1 MYYGSFLGHK
11 CIGFPYIVH
20 RIPAYFQINSNKL
33 FDLPILLPCNCTKY
47 LFLNSRINQKI
58 MNRDPIL
65 FWNEAA
71 LEANRISH
79 STKLDSGTL
88 GPTQSSRTLA
98 IIHLAMYDAYAKAK
112 GNVNLP
118 AYLPNLPAAP
128 AGVAPAAAVA
138 GAAYKT
144 LTVLY
149 PSQIAYFNTQLN
161 SASAFLTAQ
170 GVSAADLSNSISFGD
185 QVGTLM
191 LTDRQGDPNASD
203 LGYAAPT
210 SKKYDHRPTPDNI
223 NQGYHGPLYGR
234 DAKCFAV
241 TSRHSLGVPPLPG
254 DPAYTAALRQ
264 VRGKGIAPE
273 LMGTVPT
280 GIPTRTIDET
290 VVGVYW
296 GYDGANLLGTPPRL
310 YNQIVRKI
318 AEAKGNTTDD
328 NARLFALVNVALGDA
343 GILAWEQKYVH
354 NLWRPVVGVREH
366 DQSTGPEQ
374 HTQPSDNL
382 NNDCD
387 THWMPFGAPNSNV
400 IGRNSTPPFPAY
412 PSGHATFGAAAFQI
426 VRLFYGVTADG
437 PDNLCN
443 GLSFISDE
451 MNGVTTD
458 NNGIVRP
465 CHDRKFS
472 EGLWQMMEENG
483 LSRIYLVV
491 HWSFDAFA
499 LDANGKMDVR
509 KNLGGVDLGIS
520 IAEDIFNGGKNLGLK
535 KSTV

>member
-1 MYYGSFLGHK
+1 
-11 CIGFPYIVH
+11 
-20 RIPAYFQINSNKL
+20 
-33 FDLPILLPCNCTKY
+33 
-47 LFLNSRINQKI
+47 
-58 MNRDPIL
+58 
-65 FWNEAA
+65 
-71 LEANRISH
+71 
-79 STKLDSGTL
+79 
-88 GPTQSSRTLA
+88 
-98 IIHLAMYDAYAKAK
+98 
-112 GNVNLP
+112 
-118 AYLPNLPAAP
+118 
-128 AGVAPAAAVA
+128 
-138 GAAYKT
+138 
-144 LTVLY
+144 
-149 PSQIAYFNTQLN
+149 
-161 SASAFLTAQ
+161 
-170 GVSAADLSNSISFGD
+170 
-185 QVGTLM
+185 
-191 LTDRQGDPNASD
+191 
-203 LGYAAPT
+203 
-210 SKKYDHRPTPDNI
+210 
-223 NQGYHGPLYGR
+223 
-234 DAKCFAV
+234 
-241 TSRHSLGVPPLPG
+241 
-254 DPAYTAALRQ
+254 
-264 VRGKGIAPE
+264 
-273 LMGTVPT
+273 
-280 GIPTRTIDET
+280 
-290 VVGVYW
+290 
-296 GYDGANLLGTPPRL
+296 
-310 YNQIVRKI
+310 
-318 AEAKGNTTDD
+318 
-328 NARLFALVNVALGDA
+328 VALGDA

-483 LSRIYLVV
+483 LSRIYLGV

>member
-1 MYYGSFLGHK
+1 
-11 CIGFPYIVH
+11 
-20 RIPAYFQINSNKL
+20 
-33 FDLPILLPCNCTKY
+33 
-47 LFLNSRINQKI
+47 
-58 MNRDPIL
+58 MNTDPIL
-65 FWNEAA
+65 FWNETA

-112 GNVNLP
+112 GNINLP
-118 AYLPNLPAAP
+118 AYLPSLPAAP
-128 AGVAPAAAVA
+128 AGVSPAAAVA
-138 GAAYKT
+138 GAAFQT

-149 PSQIAYFNTQLN
+149 PSQFTYFNTRFN
-161 SASAFLTAQ
+161 EAKN
-170 GVSAADLSNSISFGD
+170 DLSINQGISEVVLTSSINFGRS
-185 QVGTLM
+185 VGTLM
-191 LTDRQGDPNASD
+191 LADRQSDPSSADYNYTAPSD
-203 LGYAAPT
+203 
-210 SKKYDHRPTPDNI
+210 KKYYHRPTPDNI
-223 NQGYHGPLYGR
+223 KQGYHGPLYGKN
-234 DAKCFAV
+234 AKCFAV
-241 TSRHSLGVPPLPG
+241 TNRHSLGTPPLPG
-254 DPAYTAALRQ
+254 DPAYTTALRQ
-264 VRGKGIAPE
+264 VRGKGVAPE
-273 LMGTVPT
+273 LMGTVPN
-280 GIPTRTIDET
+280 GIATRNIDET
-290 VVGVYW
+290 VMGVYW

-318 AEAKGNTTDD
+318 AEAKGNNTDD

-343 GILAWEQKYVH
+343 GILAWEQKYIH

-366 DQSTGPEQ
+366 DQSTGSLQ
-374 HTQPSDNL
+374 HTNPSDNL

-412 PSGHATFGAAAFQI
+412 PSGHATFGAAAFQM
-426 VRLFYGVTADG
+426 VRLFYDVTADG
-437 PDNLCN
+437 PDHLFD
-443 GLSFISDE
+443 GLSFVSDE

-465 CHDRKFS
+465 RHERKFS
-472 EGLWQMMEENG
+472 DGLWQMMEENG
-483 LSRIYLVV
+483 LSRIYLGV

-509 KNLGGVDLGIS
+509 KNLGGVDLGLK